1 MPYST
6 QFFVQPL
13 YNHHHYVT
21 NTLSKVFNVSV
32 ILSDKYKVLKHTF
45 GFSSFREMQEEA
57 VDAILSRRDLA
68 MLLPTGGG
76 KSLCYQLPTLLM
88 EGITIVVSPL
98 IALMHDQ
105 VIALKELGIEAEMI
119 SSSQSSQEQQE
130 AFNKAKNGVLKL
142 LYIAPE
148 RLANGSFLTWLTTLD
163 INFFVI
169 DEAHCISEW
178 GHEFRDDYR
187 RLGELR
193 SAFPHTPI
201 AAFTATATPK
211 VREDILSQLGLN
223 DPLILRAPVLRKNI
237 KITVR
242 ERDGG
247 WRNELM
253 NILKEHEGE
262 SGIVYAFSRK
272 ETEELAEFLSKK
284 GIKCLAYHAGM
295 SGSLRHD
302 THTSFLNDE
311 TQIIVA
317 TVAFGMGIDKG
328 DIRFVIHTSLPKTI
342 ENYYQEI
349 GRAGRDGIDSE
360 AVLFYSG
367 ADFYNK
373 KRLIDE
379 NGDPQYREMILAKL
393 RSSMDY
399 ATAEE
404 CRHRQIA
411 SYFSDT
417 IAPCGDKCDN
427 CLDSDVQKQE
437 ITTPAQKFL
446 SCVYKTG
453 ERFGATYISEVLFGE
468 EKEKI
473 LSNSHQN
480 LSVFG
485 IGKELSKNTWSTISK
500 RLIELGAIEPDEY
513 KALKITPIG
522 ADILRGKMAV
532 HIRVNRLLTK
542 KTVVKTKHSDLH
554 TPKYFENFKAL
565 RASIAK
571 EHRIPAYIVFGDKT
585 LYSLAEQLPSSKE
598 EMLGIS
604 GIGEV
609 KFERYGEAF
618 LNLSH
623 ELRGKRE

>member
-1 MPYST
+1 
-6 QFFVQPL
+6 L
-13 YNHHHYVT
+13 
-21 NTLSKVFNVSV
+21 NV
-32 ILSDKYKVLKHTF
+32 SDKYKVLKNTF
-45 GFSSFREMQEEA
+45 GFSEFREMQEEA

-130 AFNKAKNGVLKL
+130 AFSKAKNGILKL

-148 RLANGSFLTWLTTLD
+148 RLANGSFLSWLGTLN

-193 SAFPHTPI
+193 STFPHTPI

-211 VREDILSQLGLN
+211 VREDILSQLRLN

-328 DIRFVIHTSLPKTI
+328 DIRFVIHTSLPKTL

-379 NGDPQYREMILAKL
+379 NDDPQYREMILSKL
-393 RSSMDY
+393 RASMDY

-404 CRHRQIA
+404 CRHRLIA

-417 IAPCGDKCDN
+417 ISPCDDKCDN
-427 CLDSDVQKQE
+427 CLGTDIQKQE

-453 ERFGATYISEVLFGE
+453 ERFGATYISEVLCGE

-473 LSNSHQN
+473 LSNAHQN

-485 IGKELSKNTWSTISK
+485 IGKELPKSTWSTISK

-532 HIRVNRLLTK
+532 HIRVNRLSTK
-542 KTVVKTKHSDLH
+542 KTVVKTKHTDLH
-554 TPKYFENFKAL
+554 TPKYFENFKTL

-585 LYSLAEQLPSSKE
+585 LYALAEQLPSSKE

-623 ELRGKRE
+623 ELREKEGR

>member
-1 MPYST
+1 MSEYT
-6 QFFVQPL
+6 R
-13 YNHHHYVT
+13 
-21 NTLSKVFNVSV
+21 
-32 ILSDKYKVLKHTF
+32 DKYKVLKDTF
-45 GFSSFREMQEEA
+45 GFSEFREMQEEA
-57 VDAILSRRDLA
+57 VEAILSGRDLA

-88 EGITIVVSPL
+88 QGITIVVSPL

-119 SSSQSSQEQQE
+119 SSSQSAQEQQE
-130 AFNKAKNGVLKL
+130 AFSKAKNGILKL

-148 RLANGSFLTWLTTLD
+148 RLANGSFLSWLTTLN

-211 VREDILSQLGLN
+211 VREDILSQLRLHE
-223 DPLILRAPVLRKNI
+223 PLILRAPVLRKNI
-237 KITVR
+237 TITVR
-242 ERDGG
+242 ERDSG
-247 WRNELM
+247 WRNDLM
-253 NILKEHEGE
+253 TILKEHEGE

-272 ETEELAEFLSKK
+272 ETEEIAEFLSKK

-302 THTSFLNDE
+302 THQSFLNDE

-367 ADFYNK
+367 ADFHNK

-379 NGDPQYREMILAKL
+379 GSDPQYREMILAKL
-393 RSSMDY
+393 RSAMDY

-404 CRHRQIA
+404 CRHRLIA
-411 SYFSDT
+411 SYFSDNVE
-417 IAPCGDKCDN
+417 ACGDRCDN
-427 CLDSDVQKQE
+427 CKDSSAPKTD
-437 ITTPAQKFL
+437 ITVPAQKFL
-446 SCVYKTG
+446 SCLYKTG
-453 ERFGATYISEVLFGE
+453 ERFGATYIAEVLCAD

-473 LSNSHQN
+473 ISNEHDK

-513 KALKITPIG
+513 KALKLTATG
-522 ADILRGKMAV
+522 AEILKGKQSV
-532 HIRVNRLLTK
+532 HIRQERLTSK
-542 KTVVKTKHSDLH
+542 KASVKTKVHDHH
-554 TPKYFENFKAL
+554 TPKYFEDFKAL

-571 EHRIPAYIVFGDKT
+571 ELRIPAYIVFGDKT
-585 LYSLAEQLPSSKE
+585 LYTLAEQLPTTKE
-598 EMLGIS
+598 EMLNIS

-609 KFERYGEAF
+609 KFERYGELF
-618 LNLSH
+618 LKLSR
-623 ELRGKRE
+623 ELCAKERD

>member
-1 MPYST
+1 MK
-6 QFFVQPL
+6 QR
-13 YNHHHYVT
+13 YNATIKTKGPHLPHPPR
-21 NTLSKVFNVSV
+21 
-32 ILSDKYKVLKHTF
+32 DKFSVLKHTF
-45 GFSSFREMQEEA
+45 GFSGFRPLQEEA
-57 VDAILSRRDLA
+57 VDAILSCRDLA

-119 SSSQSSQEQQE
+119 SSAQSASEQQE
-130 AFNKAKNGVLKL
+130 AFAKANNGVLKL
-142 LYIAPE
+142 LYVAPE
-148 RLANGSFLTWLTTLD
+148 RLANGGFLSWLQTLR

-193 SAFPHTPI
+193 AAFPHTPI

-211 VREDILSQLGLN
+211 VREDILSQLGLH

-237 KITVR
+237 TITVK
-242 ERDGG
+242 ERDSG
-247 WRNELM
+247 WRTDLM
-253 NILKEHEGE
+253 NLLKKHEGE
-262 SGIVYAFSRK
+262 SGIVYAFSRR

-284 GIKCLAYHAGM
+284 GLKCAPYHAGL
-295 SGSLRHD
+295 SAEQRHA
-302 THTSFLNDE
+302 THQAFLNDE

-367 ADFYNK
+367 SDFFTK

-379 NGDPQYREMILAKL
+379 GGDPQYREMILSKL
-393 RSSMDY
+393 RAAMDY
-399 ATAEE
+399 ATSEE
-404 CRHRQIA
+404 CRHKTIA
-411 SYFSDT
+411 AYFSDT
-417 IAPCGDKCDN
+417 ITPCGDKCDN
-427 CLDSDVQKQE
+427 CLETQGSKKE
-437 ITTPAQKFL
+437 ITTPARMFL
-446 SCVYKTG
+446 SAVYKTG
-453 ERFGATYISEVLFGE
+453 ERFGATYIGEVLCGE

-473 LSNSHQN
+473 LSNGHER

-485 IGKELSKNTWSTISK
+485 IGAEMSKGVWGTISK
-500 RLIELGAIEPDEY
+500 RLVELGALEPDEY
-513 KALKITPIG
+513 KALHLTPEG
-522 ADILRGKMAV
+522 AEILRGNRSV
-532 HIRVNRLLTK
+532 HIREERLNPK
-542 KTVVKTKHSDLH
+542 KAQMRSKASHPH
-554 TPKYFENFKAL
+554 APAHYEAFRAL
-565 RASIAK
+565 RASIAR
-571 EHRIPAYIVFGDKT
+571 EHGIPAYIVFGDKT
-585 LYSLAEQLPSSKE
+585 LYELAEQLPSNKE
-598 EMLGIS
+598 EMLNVS

-618 LNLSH
+618 LELSQ
-623 ELRGKRE
+623 ELRGKEGS

>member
-1 MPYST
+1 MSE
-6 QFFVQPL
+6 PL
-13 YNHHHYVT
+13 T
-21 NTLSKVFNVSV
+21 DT
-32 ILSDKYKVLKHTF
+32 YKVLKHTF
-45 GFSSFREMQEEA
+45 GFPGFREMQEEA

-76 KSLCYQLPTLLM
+76 KSLCYQLPTLM
-88 EGITIVVSPL
+88 MKGITIVVSPL

-105 VIALKELGIEAEMI
+105 VLALHELGIEAAMI
-119 SSSQSSQEQQE
+119 SSAQSAQEQQE
-130 AFNKAKNGVLKL
+130 SFSKAKNGILKF

-148 RLANGSFLTWLTTLD
+148 RLANGGFISWLATLD

-237 KITVR
+237 TITVR
-242 ERDGG
+242 ERDSG
-247 WRNELM
+247 WRTELM
-253 NILKEHEGE
+253 NILNKHEGE
-262 SGIVYAFSRK
+262 SGIIYAFSRK
-272 ETEELAEFLSKK
+272 ETEEVADFLSKK
-284 GIKCLAYHAGM
+284 SLRCAAYHAGM
-295 SGSLRHD
+295 SSEQRQSVHQA
-302 THTSFLNDE
+302 FLNDE

-367 ADFYNK
+367 SDFYNK

-379 NGDPQYREMILAKL
+379 GSDPQYREMILAKL
-393 RSSMDY
+393 RAAMDY

-404 CRHRQIA
+404 CRHRLIA

-417 IAPCGDKCDN
+417 VEPCGDRCDN
-427 CLDSDVQKQE
+427 CKDSGSPKTD
-437 ITTPAQKFL
+437 ITVPAQKFL
-446 SCVYKTG
+446 SCLYKTG
-453 ERFGATYISEVLFGE
+453 ERFGATYLSEVLCGE

-473 LSNSHQN
+473 LSNAHEN

-485 IGKELSKNTWSTISK
+485 IGKDMSKSTWNTVAK

-513 KALKITPIG
+513 KALKLTASG
-522 ADILRGKMAV
+522 AEILKGKQSV
-532 HIRVNRLLTK
+532 HIRQDRLSPK
-542 KTVVKTKHSDLH
+542 KASVKTKTRDLH
-554 TPKYFENFKAL
+554 APIHFEDFKTL
-565 RASIAK
+565 RATIAK

-585 LYSLAEQLPSSKE
+585 LYELAEQLPRTKE

-609 KFERYGEAF
+609 KFERYGDAF
-618 LNLSH
+618 LKLSR
-623 ELRGKRE
+623 ELSGK

>member
-1 MPYST
+1 MSE
-6 QFFVQPL
+6 
-13 YNHHHYVT
+13 H
-21 NTLSKVFNVSV
+21 
-32 ILSDKYKVLKHTF
+32 LSDKYKVLKDTF
-45 GFSSFREMQEEA
+45 GFSEFREMQEEA
-57 VDAILSRRDLA
+57 VDAILSGRDLA

-130 AFNKAKNGVLKL
+130 AFTKAKNGILKL

-148 RLANGSFLTWLTTLD
+148 RLANGSFLSWLTTLN

-193 SAFPHTPI
+193 SAFAHTPI

-211 VREDILSQLGLN
+211 VREDILSQLGLR

-237 KITVR
+237 TISVR
-242 ERDGG
+242 ERDSG
-247 WRNELM
+247 WRNDLM
-253 NILKEHEGE
+253 NILKAHDGE

-302 THTSFLNDE
+302 THKSFLNDE

-367 ADFYNK
+367 SDFHNK

-379 NGDPQYREMILAKL
+379 GSDPQYREMILAKL

-404 CRHRQIA
+404 CRHRLIA
-411 SYFSDT
+411 SYFSDSVE
-417 IAPCGDKCDN
+417 ACGDRCDN
-427 CLDSDVQKQE
+427 CKDSSTSKTD
-437 ITTPAQKFL
+437 ITVPSQKFL
-446 SCVYKTG
+446 SCLYKTG
-453 ERFGATYISEVLFGE
+453 ERFGATYISEVLCAD

-473 LSNSHQN
+473 ISNAHDK

-485 IGKELSKNTWSTISK
+485 IGKELSKSTWSTISK

-513 KALKITPIG
+513 KALKLTASG
-522 ADILRGKMAV
+522 AEILKGKQSV
-532 HIRVNRLLTK
+532 HIRQERLTPK
-542 KTVVKTKHSDLH
+542 KVSVKTKEHDRYA
-554 TPKYFENFKAL
+554 PKYFDDFKDL
-565 RASIAK
+565 RATIAK
-571 EHRIPAYIVFGDKT
+571 ENRIPAYIVFGDKT
-585 LYSLAEQLPSSKE
+585 LYELAEQLPSTKE
-598 EMLGIS
+598 EMLEIS

-618 LNLSH
+618 LNLSYA
-623 ELRGKRE
+623 LKNR

>member
-1 MPYST
+1 MRHP
-6 QFFVQPL
+6 P
-13 YNHHHYVT
+13 
-21 NTLSKVFNVSV
+21 
-32 ILSDKYKVLKHTF
+32 SDKFSVLKHTF
-45 GFSSFREMQEEA
+45 GFAGFRPLQEDA
-57 VDAILSRRDLA
+57 VDAILERRDLA

-98 IALMHDQ
+98 IALMQDQ
-105 VIALKELGIEAEMI
+105 VIALQELGIEAAMI
-119 SSSQSSQEQQE
+119 SSAQSAQEQQE
-130 AFNKAKNGVLKL
+130 AFAKAKNGTLKL

-148 RLANGSFLTWLTTLD
+148 RLANGSFLSWLGTLN

-193 SAFPHTPI
+193 AAFPHTPI

-211 VREDILSQLGLN
+211 VREDILSQLGLRN
-223 DPLILRAPVLRKNI
+223 PLILRAPVLRKNI

-242 ERDGG
+242 ERDSA
-247 WRNELM
+247 WRTEM
-253 NILKEHEGE
+253 MDILNRHAGE

-272 ETEELAEFLSKK
+272 ETEELAEFLVKK
-284 GIKCLAYHAGM
+284 GFKAAPYHAGM
-295 SGSLRHD
+295 SADVRHD
-302 THTSFLNDE
+302 THKAFLNDE
-311 TQIIVA
+311 MQIIVA

-367 ADFYNK
+367 SDFHNK

-379 NGDPQYREMILAKL
+379 GSDPQYREMIIAKL
-393 RSSMDY
+393 RSAMDY
-399 ATAEE
+399 ANAEE
-404 CRHRQIA
+404 CRHRLIA
-411 SYFSDT
+411 AYFNDT
-417 IAPCGDKCDN
+417 VEPCGDKCDN
-427 CLDSDVQKQE
+427 CLDTDKAKTD
-437 ITTPAQKFL
+437 ITVAAQKFL
-446 SCVYKTG
+446 SCLYKTG
-453 ERFGATYISEVLFGE
+453 ERFGATYLTEVLVGE

-473 LSNSHQN
+473 LSNGHES

-485 IGKELSKNTWSTISK
+485 IGKEMGKNTWGTIAK

-513 KALKITPIG
+513 KALKLTPTG
-522 ADILRGKMAV
+522 AEILRGKRSV
-532 HIRVNRLLTK
+532 FIRTERLSAK
-542 KTVVKTKHSDLH
+542 KKAAKEKTSHPH
-554 TPKYFENFKAL
+554 APAHYEEFRAL
-565 RASIAK
+565 RASIAR

-585 LYSLAEQLPSSKE
+585 LYELAEQLPQTRE
-598 EMLGIS
+598 EMLDVS

-618 LNLSH
+618 LELSRK
-623 ELRGKRE
+623 LRSEG

>member
-1 MPYST
+1 MSE
-6 QFFVQPL
+6 
-13 YNHHHYVT
+13 
-21 NTLSKVFNVSV
+21 S
-32 ILSDKYKVLKHTF
+32 LSDKYKLLKSTF
-45 GFSSFREMQEEA
+45 GFSYFREMQEEA
-57 VDAILSRRDLA
+57 VDTILSRRDLA

-119 SSSQSSQEQQE
+119 SSSQSAQEQQE
-130 AFNKAKNGVLKL
+130 AFTKAKNGTLKL

-148 RLANGSFLTWLTTLD
+148 RLANGSFLSWLTTLN

-211 VREDILSQLGLN
+211 VREDILSQLGLH

-242 ERDGG
+242 ERDSG
-247 WRNELM
+247 WRNDLM
-253 NILKEHEGE
+253 NILKAHTGE
-262 SGIVYAFSRK
+262 SGIVYAFSRR

-360 AVLFYSG
+360 AILFYSG

-379 NGDPQYREMILAKL
+379 GSDPQYCEMILSKL

-404 CRHRQIA
+404 CRHRLIA
-411 SYFSDT
+411 SYFSDSVE
-417 IAPCGDKCDN
+417 PCGDKCDN
-427 CLDSDVQKQE
+427 CLSSDVQKQD

-446 SCVYKTG
+446 SCLYKTG
-453 ERFGATYISEVLFGE
+453 ERFGATYISEVLCGE

-473 LSNSHQN
+473 FSNAHQN

-485 IGKELSKNTWSTISK
+485 IGKELSKSTWGTIAK

-513 KALKITPIG
+513 KALKLTPTG
-522 ADILRGKMAV
+522 AEILRGKTPV
-532 HIRVNRLLTK
+532 HIRQERLSPK
-542 KTVVKTKHSDLH
+542 KASVKTKTSDLH
-554 TPKYFENFKAL
+554 TPKYFEDFKAL
-565 RASIAK
+565 RAAIAR
-571 EHRIPAYIVFGDKT
+571 ENRIPAYIVFGDKT
-585 LYSLAEQLPSSKE
+585 LYELAEQLPSNKD
-598 EMLGIS
+598 EMLSIS

-618 LNLSH
+618 LKLSN
-623 ELRGKRE
+623 ELSVKGRD

>member
-1 MPYST
+1 M
-6 QFFVQPL
+6 
-13 YNHHHYVT
+13 
-21 NTLSKVFNVSV
+21 SV

>member
-1 MPYST
+1 MSESLLKNKRMKQRYNATIKTKGSPLPHPPRDK
-6 QFFVQPL
+6 FF
-13 YNHHHYVT
+13 
-21 NTLSKVFNVSV
+21 
-32 ILSDKYKVLKHTF
+32 VLKHTF
-45 GFSSFREMQEEA
+45 GFSGFRAMQEEA

-119 SSSQSSQEQQE
+119 SSAQSASEQQE
-130 AFNKAKNGVLKL
+130 AFSKANEGVLKL
-142 LYIAPE
+142 LYVAPE
-148 RLANGSFLTWLTTLD
+148 RLANGGFLSWLGTLN

-193 SAFPHTPI
+193 AAFPHTPI

-211 VREDILSQLGLN
+211 VREDILSQLGLR

-237 KITVR
+237 TITVK
-242 ERDGG
+242 ERDSG
-247 WRNELM
+247 WRTDLM
-253 NILKEHEGE
+253 NLLKKHEGE
-262 SGIVYAFSRK
+262 SGIVYAFSRR

-284 GIKCLAYHAGM
+284 GLKCSPYHAGL
-295 SGSLRHD
+295 SAEQRHA
-302 THTSFLNDE
+302 THQSFLNDE

-367 ADFYNK
+367 SDFFTK

-379 NGDPQYREMILAKL
+379 GGDPQYREMILSKL
-393 RSSMDY
+393 RAAMDY
-399 ATAEE
+399 ATSEE
-404 CRHRQIA
+404 CRHKTIA
-411 SYFSDT
+411 AYFSDT
-417 IAPCGDKCDN
+417 ITPCSDKCDN
-427 CLDSDVQKQE
+427 CLETQGSKKD
-437 ITTPAQKFL
+437 ITTPARMFL
-446 SCVYKTG
+446 SAVYKTG
-453 ERFGATYISEVLFGE
+453 ERFGATYIGEVLCGE

-473 LSNSHQN
+473 LSNGHER

-485 IGKELSKNTWSTISK
+485 IGKEMSKSVWGTISK
-500 RLIELGAIEPDEY
+500 RLVELGALEPDEY
-513 KALKITPIG
+513 KALHLTPAG
-522 ADILRGKMAV
+522 AEILRGNRSV
-532 HIRVNRLLTK
+532 HIREERLSPK
-542 KTVVKTKHSDLH
+542 KAEKKSKTAHPH
-554 TPKYFENFKAL
+554 APAHYEAFRAL
-565 RASIAK
+565 RASIAR
-571 EHRIPAYIVFGDKT
+571 EHGIPAYIVFGDKT
-585 LYSLAEQLPSSKE
+585 LYELAERLPQTQE
-598 EMLGIS
+598 EMLSIT

-618 LNLSH
+618 LELSR
-623 ELRGKRE
+623 ELRGVK

>member
-1 MPYST
+1 MSESLLKTKRTNQRYNAT
-6 QFFVQPL
+6 IKTKGLPL
-13 YNHHHYVT
+13 SHP
-21 NTLSKVFNVSV
+21 LP
-32 ILSDKYKVLKHTF
+32 DKFSVLKHTF
-45 GFSSFREMQEEA
+45 GFSGFRPLQEEA

-88 EGITIVVSPL
+88 DGITVVVSPL

-105 VIALKELGIEAEMI
+105 VLALKELGIEAEMI
-119 SSSQSSQEQQE
+119 SSAQDRQEQQE
-130 AFNKAKNGVLKL
+130 AFAKAKNKILKL
-142 LYIAPE
+142 LYVAPE
-148 RLANGSFLTWLTTLD
+148 RLANGSFLAWLGTLD

-211 VREDILSQLGLN
+211 VREDILSQLGLR

-237 KITVR
+237 SITVK

-247 WRNELM
+247 WRTDLM
-253 NILKEHEGE
+253 NILKKHEGE
-262 SGIVYAFSRK
+262 SGIVYAFSRR

-284 GIKCLAYHAGM
+284 GFRCAPYHAGM
-295 SGSLRHD
+295 SSEQRRSVHQ
-302 THTSFLNDE
+302 SFLNDE

-367 ADFYNK
+367 SDFFTK

-379 NGDPQYREMILAKL
+379 GGDPQYREMILAKL
-393 RSSMDY
+393 RAAMDY
-399 ATAEE
+399 ATSEE
-404 CRHRQIA
+404 CRHKTIA
-411 SYFSDT
+411 AYFSDT
-417 IAPCGDKCDN
+417 IEPCGDKCDN
-427 CLDSDVQKQE
+427 CLETQGNKKD
-437 ITTPAQKFL
+437 ITTPARMFL
-446 SCVYKTG
+446 SAVYKTG
-453 ERFGATYISEVLFGE
+453 ERFGATYIGEVLRGE
-468 EKEKI
+468 ENEKI
-473 LSNSHQN
+473 LSNSHQS

-485 IGKELSKNTWSTISK
+485 IGAEMNKSVWGTIAK
-500 RLIELGAIEPDEY
+500 RLVELGALEPDEY
-513 KALKITPIG
+513 KALHLTPLG
-522 ADILRGKMAV
+522 AEILRGNRSV
-532 HIRVNRLLTK
+532 HIREERLSPK
-542 KTVVKTKHSDLH
+542 KAEKKSKAPHPNAPAH
-554 TPKYFENFKAL
+554 YEEFRAL
-565 RASIAK
+565 RATIAR
-571 EHRIPAYIVFGDKT
+571 EHGVPAYIVFGDKT
-585 LYSLAEQLPSSKE
+585 LYELAERLPQTRE
-598 EMLGIS
+598 EMLNVS

-609 KFERYGEAF
+609 KYERYGEVF
-618 LNLSH
+618 LELS
-623 ELRGKRE
+623 RNIKGNG

>member
-1 MPYST
+1 MSE
-6 QFFVQPL
+6 L
-13 YNHHHYVT
+13 
-21 NTLSKVFNVSV
+21 LA
-32 ILSDKYKVLKHTF
+32 DKYKLLKHTF

-57 VDAILSRRDLA
+57 VDTILSRRDLA

-119 SSSQSSQEQQE
+119 SSSQSAQEQQE
-130 AFNKAKNGVLKL
+130 AFSKAKNGILKL

-148 RLANGSFLTWLTTLD
+148 RLANGSFLSWLTTLN

-211 VREDILSQLGLN
+211 VREDILSQLGLR

-237 KITVR
+237 KISVR

-247 WRNELM
+247 WRNDLM
-253 NILKEHEGE
+253 NILKAHAGE
-262 SGIVYAFSRK
+262 SGIVYAFSRR

-360 AVLFYSG
+360 AILFYSG

-379 NGDPQYREMILAKL
+379 GSDPQYCEMILSKL

-404 CRHRQIA
+404 CRHRLIA
-411 SYFSDT
+411 SYFSDS
-417 IAPCGDKCDN
+417 IEPCGDKCDN
-427 CLDSDVQKQE
+427 CLSNDVQKQD

-446 SCVYKTG
+446 SCIYKTG
-453 ERFGATYISEVLFGE
+453 ERFGATYISEVLCGD

-473 LSNSHQN
+473 LSNAHQN

-485 IGKELSKNTWSTISK
+485 IGKELSKSTWSTISK

-513 KALKITPIG
+513 KALKLTATG
-522 ADILRGKMAV
+522 AEILKGKQRV
-532 HIRVNRLLTK
+532 HIRQERLSPK
-542 KTVVKTKHSDLH
+542 KASVKTKISDLH
-554 TPKYFENFKAL
+554 TPKYFEDFKAL
-565 RASIAK
+565 RTTIAR
-571 EHRIPAYIVFGDKT
+571 ENRIPAYIVFGDNT
-585 LYSLAEQLPSSKE
+585 LYELAEQLPSNKD

-618 LNLSH
+618 LKLSN
-623 ELRGKRE
+623 ELKRKEKG

>member
-1 MPYST
+1 MSESLT
-6 QFFVQPL
+6 
-13 YNHHHYVT
+13 
-21 NTLSKVFNVSV
+21 
-32 ILSDKYKVLKHTF
+32 DKYKVLKHTF
-45 GFSSFREMQEEA
+45 GFSSFREMQEDA

-88 EGITIVVSPL
+88 DGITIVVSPL

-119 SSSQSSQEQQE
+119 SSSQSPQEQQE
-130 AFNKAKNGVLKL
+130 AFSKAKNGVLKL

-148 RLANGSFLTWLTTLD
+148 RLANVSFLSWLEMLD

-262 SGIVYAFSRK
+262 SGIVYAFSRR

-295 SGSLRHD
+295 SGSIRHD

-328 DIRFVIHTSLPKTI
+328 NIRFVIHTSLPKTI

-360 AVLFYSG
+360 AILFYSG
-367 ADFYNK
+367 TDFYNK

-379 NGDPQYREMILAKL
+379 GSDPQYREMILSKL
-393 RSSMDY
+393 RASMDY

-404 CRHRQIA
+404 CRHRLIA

-427 CLDSDVQKQE
+427 CVGSDIQKQE

-446 SCVYKTG
+446 SCLYKTG
-453 ERFGATYISEVLFGE
+453 ERFGATYISEVLCGE

-485 IGKELSKNTWSTISK
+485 IGKELSKSTWSTISK

-513 KALKITPIG
+513 KALKITPVG

-532 HIRVNRLLTK
+532 HIRSDRLSTK
-542 KTVVKTKHSDLH
+542 KVTLTSKHSDLH

-565 RASIAK
+565 RATIAK
-571 EHRIPAYIVFGDKT
+571 EHHIPAYIVFGDKT
-585 LYSLAEQLPSSKE
+585 LYSLAEQLPNTKE

-623 ELRGKRE
+623 ELREKERD

>member
-1 MPYST
+1 MS
-6 QFFVQPL
+6 QPL
-13 YNHHHYVT
+13 T
-21 NTLSKVFNVSV
+21 
-32 ILSDKYKVLKHTF
+32 DKFSVLKHTF
-45 GFSSFREMQEEA
+45 GFSGFRPLQEEA
-57 VDAILSRRDLA
+57 VDAILSGRDLA

-76 KSLCYQLPTLLM
+76 KSLCYQLPSLVMGGLTV
-88 EGITIVVSPL
+88 VVSPL

-105 VIALKELGIEAEMI
+105 VIALQELGIEAAMI
-119 SSSQSSQEQQE
+119 SSAQSAQEQQE
-130 AFNKAKNGVLKL
+130 AFAKAKNGTLKL

-148 RLANGSFLTWLTTLD
+148 RLANASFLSWLGTLE

-193 SAFPHTPI
+193 AAFPRTPI
-201 AAFTATATPK
+201 AAFTATATEK
-211 VREDILSQLGLN
+211 VREDILSQLGLR

-237 KITVR
+237 TITVR
-242 ERDGG
+242 ERDTA
-247 WRNELM
+247 WRTEMM
-253 NILKEHEGE
+253 NILNKHAGE
-262 SGIVYAFSRK
+262 SGIVYAFSRR

-284 GIKCLAYHAGM
+284 GFKCSPYHAGL
-295 SGSLRHD
+295 SSEQRHA
-302 THTSFLNDE
+302 THQSFLNDE

-349 GRAGRDGIDSE
+349 GRAGRDGIESE

-367 ADFYNK
+367 SDFFTK

-379 NGDPQYREMILAKL
+379 GGDPQYREMILSKL
-393 RSSMDY
+393 RAAMDF

-404 CRHRQIA
+404 CRHRLIA
-411 SYFSDT
+411 AYFNDT
-417 IAPCGDKCDN
+417 VEPCGEKCDN
-427 CLDSDVQKQE
+427 CLDTDKAKTD
-437 ITTPAQKFL
+437 ITVAAQKFL
-446 SCVYKTG
+446 SCLYKTG
-453 ERFGATYISEVLFGE
+453 ERFGATYLTEVLVGE

-473 LSNSHQN
+473 LSNGHES

-485 IGKELSKNTWSTISK
+485 IGKDVSKNTWGTIAK

-513 KALKITPIG
+513 KALKLTPAG
-522 ADILRGKMAV
+522 AEILRGKQSVSIRTERLSPKKKATKEKTSHPHAPV
-532 HIRVNRLLTK
+532 HYESFR
-542 KTVVKTKHSDLH
+542 
-554 TPKYFENFKAL
+554 AL
-565 RASIAK
+565 RASIAR
-571 EHRIPAYIVFGDKT
+571 EHGVPAYIVFGDKT
-585 LYSLAEQLPSSKE
+585 LYELAEQLPQTQE
-598 EMLGIS
+598 EMLDIS

-618 LNLSH
+618 LELSLK
-623 ELRGKRE
+623 LRSEG

>member
-1 MPYST
+1 MSH
-6 QFFVQPL
+6 PL
-13 YNHHHYVT
+13 P
-21 NTLSKVFNVSV
+21 
-32 ILSDKYKVLKHTF
+32 DKFSVLKHTF
-45 GFSSFREMQEEA
+45 GFSGFRPLQEEA

-88 EGITIVVSPL
+88 DGITVVVSPL

-105 VIALKELGIEAEMI
+105 VLALKELGIEAEMI
-119 SSSQSSQEQQE
+119 SSAQDRQEQQE
-130 AFNKAKNGVLKL
+130 AFAKAKNKILKL
-142 LYIAPE
+142 LYVAPE
-148 RLANGSFLTWLTTLD
+148 RLANGSFLAWLGTLD

-211 VREDILSQLGLN
+211 VREDILSQLGLR

-237 KITVR
+237 SITVR

-247 WRNELM
+247 WRTDLM
-253 NILKEHEGE
+253 NILKKHEGE
-262 SGIVYAFSRK
+262 SGIVYAFSRR
-272 ETEELAEFLSKK
+272 ETEELTEFLSKK
-284 GIKCLAYHAGM
+284 GLRCSAYHAGM
-295 SGSLRHD
+295 SSEQRRSVHQ
-302 THTSFLNDE
+302 SFLNDE

-367 ADFYNK
+367 SDFFTK

-379 NGDPQYREMILAKL
+379 GGDPQYREMILAKL
-393 RSSMDY
+393 RAAMDY
-399 ATAEE
+399 ATSEE
-404 CRHRQIA
+404 CRHKTIA
-411 SYFSDT
+411 AYFSDT
-417 IAPCGDKCDN
+417 TEPCGDKCDN
-427 CLDSDVQKQE
+427 CLETQGNKKD
-437 ITTPAQKFL
+437 ITTPARMFL
-446 SCVYKTG
+446 SAVYKTG
-453 ERFGATYISEVLFGE
+453 ERFGATYIGEVLRGE
-468 EKEKI
+468 ENEKI
-473 LSNSHQN
+473 LSNSHQS

-485 IGKELSKNTWSTISK
+485 IGAEMNKSVWGTIAK
-500 RLIELGAIEPDEY
+500 RLVELGTLEPDEY
-513 KALKITPIG
+513 KALHLTPLG
-522 ADILRGKMAV
+522 AEILRGKQSV
-532 HIRVNRLLTK
+532 HIREERLSPK
-542 KTVVKTKHSDLH
+542 KAEKKSKAPHPNAPAH
-554 TPKYFENFKAL
+554 YEEFRAL
-565 RASIAK
+565 RATIAR
-571 EHRIPAYIVFGDKT
+571 EHGVPAYIVFGDKT
-585 LYSLAEQLPSSKE
+585 LYELAERLPQTRE
-598 EMLGIS
+598 EMLNVS

-609 KFERYGEAF
+609 KYERYGEVF
-618 LNLSH
+618 LELS
-623 ELRGKRE
+623 RNIKGNG

>member
-1 MPYST
+1 MPEH
-6 QFFVQPL
+6 L
-13 YNHHHYVT
+13 N
-21 NTLSKVFNVSV
+21 N
-32 ILSDKYKVLKHTF
+32 KYAVLKHTF
-45 GFSSFREMQEEA
+45 GFSGFRAMQEEA
-57 VDAILSRRDLA
+57 VDAILSGRDLA

-76 KSLCYQLPTLLM
+76 KSLCYQLPSLLM
-88 EGITIVVSPL
+88 EGLSVVVSPL

-119 SSSQSSQEQQE
+119 SSAQSPQEQQE
-130 AFNKAKNGVLKL
+130 AFAKAKNGVLKL
-142 LYIAPE
+142 LYVAPE
-148 RLANGSFLTWLTTLD
+148 RLANGSFLAWLQTLQ

-193 SAFPHTPI
+193 SAFPNTPI

-211 VREDILSQLGLN
+211 VREDILSQLGLR

-237 KITVR
+237 TISAR
-242 ERDGG
+242 ERDAG
-247 WRNELM
+247 WRTELM
-253 NILKEHEGE
+253 NLLRKHDGE

-284 GIKCLAYHAGM
+284 GFRTSPYHAGM
-295 SGSLRHD
+295 NAEQRHAV
-302 THTSFLNDE
+302 HNAFLNDE

-367 ADFYNK
+367 SDFYNK

-379 NGDPQYREMILAKL
+379 SSDPQYREMILAKL
-393 RSSMDY
+393 KSAMDY
-399 ATAEE
+399 TASEE
-404 CRHRQIA
+404 CRHQSIA
-411 SYFSDT
+411 SYFNDT
-417 IAPCGDKCDN
+417 IEPCRDKCDN
-427 CLDSDVQKQE
+427 CRDADAPKTD
-437 ITTPAQKFL
+437 ITTPARKFL

-453 ERFGATYISEVLFGE
+453 ERFGATYVGEVLCGE

-473 LSNSHQN
+473 LSNGHQN

-485 IGKELSKNTWSTISK
+485 IGTEMSKNTWGTVAK
-500 RLIELGAIEPDEY
+500 RLIELGAVEPDEY
-513 KALKITPIG
+513 KVLKLTPVG
-522 ADILRGKMAV
+522 AEILRGNQNV
-532 HIRVNRLLTK
+532 SIRTERLSPK
-542 KTVVKTKHSDLH
+542 KAAPKSRSSDTHAPKH
-554 TPKYFENFKAL
+554 FEDFKAL
-565 RASIAK
+565 RAAIAK

-585 LYSLAEQLPSSKE
+585 LYELAETLPKTRG
-598 EMLGIS
+598 EMLGVS

-618 LNLSH
+618 LELSRK
-623 ELRGKRE
+623 LRSEGQ

>member
-1 MPYST
+1 MSESLLKNKRMKQRYNAT
-6 QFFVQPL
+6 IKTKGLPL
-13 YNHHHYVT
+13 SHPPR
-21 NTLSKVFNVSV
+21 
-32 ILSDKYKVLKHTF
+32 DKFSVLKHTF
-45 GFSSFREMQEEA
+45 GFPGFREMQEDA
-57 VDAILSRRDLA
+57 VDAILGRRDLA

-105 VIALKELGIEAEMI
+105 VLALQELGIEAEMI
-119 SSSQSSQEQQE
+119 SSAQSASEQQE
-130 AFNKAKNGVLKL
+130 AFAKAKNGILKL
-142 LYIAPE
+142 LYVAPE
-148 RLANGSFLTWLTTLD
+148 RLANGSFLAWLGTLD

-211 VREDILSQLGLN
+211 VREDILSQLGLR

-237 KITVR
+237 SITVR
-242 ERDGG
+242 ERDSG
-247 WRNELM
+247 WRTDLM
-253 NILKEHEGE
+253 NILKKHEGE
-262 SGIVYAFSRK
+262 SGIVYAFSRR

-284 GIKCLAYHAGM
+284 GLKCSAYHAGM
-295 SGSLRHD
+295 SSEQRRGVHQ
-302 THTSFLNDE
+302 SFLNDE

-367 ADFYNK
+367 GDFYNK

-379 NGDPQYREMILAKL
+379 GSDPQYREIILAKL
-393 RSSMDY
+393 RNAMDY
-399 ATAEE
+399 ATSEE
-404 CRHRQIA
+404 CRHKTIA
-411 SYFSDT
+411 AYFSDT
-417 IAPCGDKCDN
+417 VAPCTDRCDN
-427 CLDSDVQKQE
+427 CLDTQGQKKD

-446 SCVYKTG
+446 SAVYKTG
-453 ERFGATYISEVLFGE
+453 ERFGATYIGEILVGE

-473 LSNSHQN
+473 LSNGHER

-485 IGKELSKNTWSTISK
+485 IGVEMSKSVWGTVSK
-500 RLIELGAIEPDEY
+500 RLIELGALEPDEY
-513 KALKITPIG
+513 KALHITPAG
-522 ADILRGKMAV
+522 AEILRGKRSV
-532 HIRVNRLLTK
+532 HIREERLNPK
-542 KTVVKTKHSDLH
+542 KAAAKSKVSHPHAPKH
-554 TPKYFENFKAL
+554 FEDFKSL
-565 RASIAK
+565 RASIAR
-571 EHRIPAYIVFGDKT
+571 EHGIPAYIVFGDKT
-585 LYSLAEQLPSSKE
+585 LYELAEQLPQHKE
-598 EMLGIS
+598 EMLEIS

-618 LNLSH
+618 LELSRNIK
-623 ELRGKRE
+623 ENG

>member
-1 MPYST
+1 MSESLLKNKRMKQRYNATIKTKGS
-6 QFFVQPL
+6 PL
-13 YNHHHYVT
+13 PHPPH
-21 NTLSKVFNVSV
+21 
-32 ILSDKYKVLKHTF
+32 DKFSVLKHTF
-45 GFSSFREMQEEA
+45 GFSGFRAMQEEA

-119 SSSQSSQEQQE
+119 SSAQSASEQQE
-130 AFNKAKNGVLKL
+130 AFAKANNGVLKL
-142 LYIAPE
+142 LYVAPE
-148 RLANGSFLTWLTTLD
+148 RLANGGFLSWLGTLD

-193 SAFPHTPI
+193 AAFPHTPI

-211 VREDILSQLGLN
+211 VREDILSQLGLR

-237 KITVR
+237 MITVK
-242 ERDGG
+242 ERDSG
-247 WRNELM
+247 WRTDLM
-253 NILKEHEGE
+253 NILKKHEGE
-262 SGIVYAFSRK
+262 SGIVYAFSRR

-284 GIKCLAYHAGM
+284 GLKCDPYHAGL
-295 SGSLRHD
+295 SAEQRHA
-302 THTSFLNDE
+302 THQSFLNDE

-367 ADFYNK
+367 SDFFTK

-379 NGDPQYREMILAKL
+379 GGDPQYREMILSKL
-393 RSSMDY
+393 RAAMDY
-399 ATAEE
+399 ATSEE
-404 CRHRQIA
+404 CRHKTIA
-411 SYFSDT
+411 AYFSDT
-417 IAPCGDKCDN
+417 ITPCGDKCDN
-427 CLDSDVQKQE
+427 CLDPQGSKKE
-437 ITTPAQKFL
+437 ITTPARMFL
-446 SCVYKTG
+446 SAVYKTG
-453 ERFGATYISEVLFGE
+453 ERFGATYISEVLCGE

-473 LSNSHQN
+473 LSNGHER

-485 IGKELSKNTWSTISK
+485 IGKEMSKSVWGTISK
-500 RLIELGAIEPDEY
+500 RLVELGALEPDEY
-513 KALKITPIG
+513 KALHITPAG
-522 ADILRGKMAV
+522 AEILRGKQSV
-532 HIRVNRLLTK
+532 YIREERLSPK
-542 KTVVKTKHSDLH
+542 KAEKKSKAPHPH
-554 TPKYFENFKAL
+554 APAHYEEFRAL
-565 RASIAK
+565 RASIAR
-571 EHRIPAYIVFGDKT
+571 EHGIPAYIVFGDRT
-585 LYSLAEQLPSSKE
+585 LYELAEQLPSNKE
-598 EMLGIS
+598 EMLGVS

-618 LNLSH
+618 LGLSRTLK
-623 ELRGKRE
+623 EAEKR

>member
-1 MPYST
+1 LSN
-6 QFFVQPL
+6 PL
-13 YNHHHYVT
+13 DN
-21 NTLSKVFNVSV
+21 
-32 ILSDKYKVLKHTF
+32 KYKVLKDTF
-45 GFSSFREMQEEA
+45 GFSGFREMQEEA
-57 VDAILSRRDLA
+57 VDAILRRRDLA

-119 SSSQSSQEQQE
+119 SSSQTSQEQQE
-130 AFNKAKNGVLKL
+130 AFAKAKEGILKL

-148 RLANGSFLTWLTTLD
+148 RLANGSFLSWLTTLN

-211 VREDILSQLGLN
+211 VREDILSQLGLR

-237 KITVR
+237 TITVR
-242 ERDGG
+242 ERDSG
-247 WRNELM
+247 WRNDLM
-253 NILKEHEGE
+253 NILKAHEGE

-295 SGSLRHD
+295 SGTLRHD
-302 THTSFLNDE
+302 THQSFLNDE

-360 AVLFYSG
+360 AILFYSG
-367 ADFYNK
+367 GDFHTK

-379 NGDPQYREMILAKL
+379 GSDPQYREMILSKL
-393 RSSMDY
+393 RASMDY

-404 CRHRQIA
+404 CRHRLIA
-411 SYFSDT
+411 SYFSDSVE
-417 IAPCGDKCDN
+417 PCTDRCDN
-427 CLDSDVQKQE
+427 CKDSSPKTD
-437 ITTPAQKFL
+437 ITVAAQKFL
-446 SCVYKTG
+446 STLYKTG
-453 ERFGATYISEVLFGE
+453 ERFGATYITEVLCGD

-473 LSNSHQN
+473 FSNGHEK

-485 IGKELSKNTWSTISK
+485 IGKELNKSAWSTIAK

-513 KALKITPIG
+513 KALKLTATG
-522 ADILRGKMAV
+522 ADILKGKQSV
-532 HIRVNRLLTK
+532 YIRQERLTPKKGATTTK
-542 KTVVKTKHSDLH
+542 TRDLH
-554 TPKYFENFKAL
+554 APKHYEHFKAL

-585 LYSLAEQLPSSKE
+585 LYSLAEQLPSTKE

-609 KFERYGEAF
+609 KYERYGELF
-618 LNLSH
+618 LELTRELSAK
-623 ELRGKRE
+623 ERD